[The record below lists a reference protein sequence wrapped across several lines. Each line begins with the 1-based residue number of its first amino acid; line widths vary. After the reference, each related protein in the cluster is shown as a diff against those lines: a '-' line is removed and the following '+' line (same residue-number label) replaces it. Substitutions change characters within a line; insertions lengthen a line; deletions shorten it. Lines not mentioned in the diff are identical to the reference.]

1 MTIRVPEPNA
11 AFAEV
16 IILLPVSLPTKEPLG
31 KSHLVCKCCLGYQ
44 ISTCSTSEHSRG
56 GLSQP
61 GRYNKGQGSLQ
72 TTDIHSPQF
81 WRLAGLAPGESL
93 LPGLQVA
100 ACCVLTWR
108 GEDALAS
115 LLIRTLISSWGFT
128 FMVSS
133 KPAHSPRAHL
143 LISLRGLGLQHMGLG
158 GTYSIHHR
166 RCQST
171 FASTRFREWSWGLC
185 DSVE

>member
-61 GRYNKGQGSLQ
+61 RRYNKGQGSLQ

-133 KPAHSPRAHL
+133 KPAHSPRAPSPN
-143 LISLRGLGLQHMGLG
+143 ITSGVR
-158 GTYSIHHR
+158 
-166 RCQST
+166 
-171 FASTRFREWSWGLC
+171 ASTYGFWG
-185 DSVE
+185 DIFNPSQKMSVDFCIYTLQRMELGSL